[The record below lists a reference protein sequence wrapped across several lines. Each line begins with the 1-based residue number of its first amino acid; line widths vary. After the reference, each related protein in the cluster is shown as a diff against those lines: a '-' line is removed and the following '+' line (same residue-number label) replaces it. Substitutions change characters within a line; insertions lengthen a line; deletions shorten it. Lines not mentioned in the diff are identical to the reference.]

1 GGVVRALGR
10 AADEA
15 AQEPAE
21 EREHAPDDQER
32 RDRPE
37 LDRPWDGG
45 LGERH
50 EREEPES
57 VGDAQTKGARRE
69 DKPRPHSDG
78 DERRLPRSERDR
90 DEGAH
95 LQHERTGGRVPQ
107 EDEEAERD
115 RGLDDRRRRWLVSRT
130 DHGTDDLDPDDER
143 DDAGDDEL
151 GPGRQ
156 TRERPE
162 LGQSAPASL
171 GTTGARARVL
181 LR

>member
-1 GGVVRALGR
+1 
-10 AADEA
+10 
-15 AQEPAE
+15 
-21 EREHAPDDQER
+21 
-32 RDRPE
+32 
-37 LDRPWDGG
+37 
-45 LGERH
+45 
-50 EREEPES
+50 
-57 VGDAQTKGARRE
+57 RRE

-162 LGQSAPASL
+162 LGQSAPESL

-181 LR
+181 HRPSMAVANPPPARVRHAPRCYAPGGSRSEGRTHVLPG